1 MPRTLSL
8 EQVAAVIDCQ
18 ERLRNRFLFALLAST
33 GMRVGQALGLRHE
46 DVVAWERRI
55 AIRARE
61 GAHRRARSKG
71 GAEGGVPVAPELMR
85 LWSDYMHE
93 EYRDLDC
100 DFVFV
105 NLWGGEVGRPLTYS
119 SVERIVER
127 TQRRVGFHF
136 TAHQLRHTYA
146 TLAWRDGVGL
156 EVIGALLT
164 HRSPSSALIYTHPTA
179 EDLRAVLAE
188 RGVLAKVADLIA

>member
-1 MPRTLSL
+1 
-8 EQVAAVIDCQ
+8 
-18 ERLRNRFLFALLAST
+18 
-33 GMRVGQALGLRHE
+33 
-46 DVVAWERRI
+46 
-55 AIRARE
+55 
-61 GAHRRARSKG
+61 
-71 GAEGGVPVAPELMR
+71 MR